1 MMTQKDLLM
10 LNIRIF
16 WKIYNI
22 GAMNLL
28 QRADFNDKNVEKFKL
43 K

>member
-1 MMTQKDLLM
+1 M

-22 GAMNLL
+22 EATNLL
-28 QRADFNDKNVEKFKL
+28 WRADFNDKKVEKFKL